1 MGTSRQTIQV
11 TYKNRNNEVGL
22 GLDYSDI
29 QFQKMER
36 PHIFTSEGQ
45 NVKLKPN
52 CSSNINATD

>member
-11 TYKNRNNEVGL
+11 TYKSRNNQVGL

-36 PHIFTSEGQ
+36 PHIFTSEEQ
-45 NVKLKPN
+45 NVKFKPN
-52 CSSNINATD
+52 CSSDINATD